1 MNELVFKGENNQ
13 VLTTSLKVAEVF
25 NKDHQHV
32 LRDIRTLCEG
42 MSSFGETPM
51 FVEMTYT
58 HEQNGQQY
66 PMFVMNRDGFTLL
79 AMGFTGKKALKFKID
94 YINAFN
100 NMEKMLKE
108 QSEQKPLSMA
118 EMFALQANINLEQE
132 RRVKQLE
139 SRLDAI
145 EKERRENTAI
155 LLSVHT
161 STEKLPE
168 LSMRD
173 NIRQLVNSYSS
184 SKNVSQRDVWHS
196 IYSQLYYLYHISIRN
211 YKKGKGETNLD
222 VAEKNN
228 FLDKIFNVISNM
240 VRELK

>member
-1 MNELVFKGENNQ
+1 MENLIVKDTISSIELVNEINLFRREEGKKSELKHNDLLKVIRDEFDCEINEGKISPVEYKDAKGEM
-13 VLTTSLKVAEVF
+13 
-25 NKDHQHV
+25 
-32 LRDIRTLCEG
+32 R
-42 MSSFGETPM
+42 PM
-51 FVEMTYT
+51 FVLSLSQSKQVLVRESK
-58 HEQNGQQY
+58 
-66 PMFVMNRDGFTLL
+66 FVR
-79 AMGFTGKKALKFKID
+79 KAVIAYID
-94 YINAFN
+94 KLEDEVNKRKN
-100 NMEKMLKE
+100 
-108 QSEQKPLSMA
+108 EQKPLSMA

-145 EKERRENTAI
+145 EKERKENTAI
-155 LLSVHT
+155 LFSVHT
-161 STEKLPE
+161 STEKIPE

-211 YKKGKGETNLD
+211 YKKLKGETNLD

-228 FLDKIFNVISNM
+228 FLDKIFNIISNM